1 MVRAG
6 QSVEYRAQADIH
18 DPWADADEARR
29 EYGIGLLA
37 QPEQGAY
44 DAVILA
50 VAHDQFRKL
59 GAGGARAF
67 GKSRALLSDTKSL
80 FPREDVDG
88 RL

>member
-1 MVRAG
+1 
-6 QSVEYRAQADIH
+6 
-18 DPWADADEARR
+18 
-29 EYGIGLLA
+29 LLA

-67 GKSRALLSDTKSL
+67 GKPQALLYDIKSL